1 MKEFNVDELAGYN
14 GENGNP
20 SYIAHDGKV
29 FDVSGSKL
37 WRKGFHMKRHHAGHD
52 LTNDLQAA
60 PHEIDVL
67 QRYPQVGVLKK
78 VSR

>member
-52 LTNDLQAA
+52 LTNDCR
-60 PHEIDVL
+60 P
-67 QRYPQVGVLKK
+67 PPMK
-78 VSR
+78 